1 MTKANAGAVE
11 ADAAAYRPGTDD
23 ALARRNA
30 FVMAGAQALGGANP
44 AIVIS
49 LGGIVG
55 QQLAENDALAT
66 LPVSLLNL
74 GLALGT
80 IPAALV
86 MRRFG
91 RRAGYVLGA
100 TIGVLAGTIASVGIA
115 REAFLLFCLGT
126 FVAGFYGAYVQS
138 YRYAAADSASPAFKA
153 RAISW
158 VMAGGLVAGIVGP
171 QVVILTRDAIPQA
184 PFAGAFLA
192 QAGLALLSI
201 LVVSRFRAQGEPR
214 AQGAVGGPG
223 AASTATVPAA
233 EASRPLRVIVRQG
246 RFVIAVCA
254 GLVSYG
260 LMSFLM
266 TAAPLAM
273 VGCGLPIET
282 AALGISWHILAM
294 FGPAFFTGRLIERF
308 GKETITAI
316 GLVMIA
322 IAAAINLGGLSVANF
337 WGGLILLGV
346 GWNFGFIGATAM
358 VTDCHRPEER
368 AKVQGANDFL
378 VFGSVAVASFS
389 AGKLLDVG
397 GWETLNWLVF
407 PPIAVALALVA
418 LQARHKRLSAA

>member
-1 MTKANAGAVE
+1 MTTTKAGALE
-11 ADAAAYRPGTDD
+11 AEAAPAHPGTDD

-55 QQLAENDALAT
+55 QSLAENPALAT

-80 IPAALV
+80 IPAAMI
-86 MRRFG
+86 MRRYG

-100 TIGVLAGTIASVGIA
+100 SIGVVAGAIASVGIV
-115 REAFLLFCLGT
+115 REAFYLFCLGT
-126 FVAGFYGAYVQS
+126 FVAGMYGSYVQS
-138 YRYAAADSASPAFKA
+138 YRYAAADTASPAFKA

-158 VMAGGLVAGIVGP
+158 VMAGGLVAGIIGP
-171 QVVILTRDAIPQA
+171 QVVILTREAIPEA

-192 QAGLALLSI
+192 QAALALVSI
-201 LVVSRFRAQGEPR
+201 LVVSLFRAPAR
-214 AQGAVGGPG
+214 P
-223 AASTATVPAA
+223 AASAA
-233 EASRPLRVIVRQG
+233 ALPGSAAAKADTGRPLSVIVRQG
-246 RFVIAVCA
+246 RFVVAVIA

-266 TAAPLAM
+266 TATPLAM
-273 VGCGLPIET
+273 VGCGLPVET

-294 FGPAFFTGRLIERF
+294 FAPAFFTGRLIDRF

-316 GLVMIA
+316 GLVLTA
-322 IAAAINLGGLSVANF
+322 IAAAINLSGLTVAHF
-337 WGGLILLGV
+337 WGGLVLLGL

-368 AKVQGANDFL
+368 TKVQAANDFL
-378 VFGSVAVASFS
+378 VFGSVAIASFS
-389 AGKLLDVG
+389 AGKLLDLG

-407 PPIAVALALVA
+407 PPIVLALVLVA
-418 LQARHKRLSAA
+418 LQARAKRLAAA